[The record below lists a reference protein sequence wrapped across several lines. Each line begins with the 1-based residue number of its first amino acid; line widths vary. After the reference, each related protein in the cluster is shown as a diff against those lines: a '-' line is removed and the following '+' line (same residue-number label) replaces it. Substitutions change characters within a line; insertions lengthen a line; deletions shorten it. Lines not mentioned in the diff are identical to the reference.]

1 MAPIHRSPIYR
12 GPYICSGAASS
23 PHPWKWVLASPPVVV
38 GVDRV
43 RAAVLR
49 GVKGPKSPEGSPEG
63 RLKGKHRAS
72 YFLLRDCHRT
82 LVPSMTFCFCS
93 TPHACMCL
101 HPCQQLVPAVQRVQR
116 CQPPLPASPASQQAQ
131 THQNFGGD
139 PRGRGRGQ
147 EPSTL
152 EHI

>member
-1 MAPIHRSPIYR
+1 MALYILR
-12 GPYICSGAASS
+12 GCRPTAPSGGGFL
-23 PHPWKWVLASPPVVV
+23 PPPVVV
-38 GVDRV
+38 GVDSV

-49 GVKGPKSPEGSPEG
+49 GVKGPKSPEGSPKG

-131 THQNFGGD
+131 THRNFGGD
-139 PRGRGRGQ
+139 PRGGGGQ

-152 EHI
+152 EHIWGTPK